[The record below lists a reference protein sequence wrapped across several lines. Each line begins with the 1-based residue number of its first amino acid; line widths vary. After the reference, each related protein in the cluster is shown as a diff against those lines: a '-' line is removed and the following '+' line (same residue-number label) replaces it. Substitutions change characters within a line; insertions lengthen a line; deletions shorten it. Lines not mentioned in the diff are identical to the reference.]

1 MEISQIPFCWNQ
13 IEVEWSRIY
22 KLKFL
27 LKWSFFFFY
36 DGRILGIHLQV
47 FAKKR
52 QKLPPIM
59 FSYMSPYFLMSYNS
73 KIICFNFFF
82 LTEEKY
88 SSSWTSKCVS
98 WQYCSCQWTKSASW
112 FHRYIAISDKA
123 NQAIW
128 STAQYHINLH
138 LQIGFLPQSR
148 VVRKWSVL
156 MAKSTNMLM

>member
-1 MEISQIPFCWNQ
+1 M
-13 IEVEWSRIY
+13 
-22 KLKFL
+22 KFL
-27 LKWSFFFFY
+27 LFLWWQDIGNTPTSVCQKTTKTTSNNVFIYVSLFF
-36 DGRILGIHLQV
+36 DELQLQNNL
-47 FAKKR
+47 F
-52 QKLPPIM
+52 Q
-59 FSYMSPYFLMSYNS
+59 
-73 KIICFNFFF
+73 FFF